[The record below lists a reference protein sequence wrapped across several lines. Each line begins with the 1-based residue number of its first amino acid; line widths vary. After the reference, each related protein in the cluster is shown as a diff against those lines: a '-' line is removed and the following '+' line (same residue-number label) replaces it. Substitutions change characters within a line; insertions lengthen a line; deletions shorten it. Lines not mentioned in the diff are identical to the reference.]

1 MERWK
6 FRKNGNSWY
15 MIPENKDTLFD
26 VLAEEDPII
35 LQAVKINPELKDVLV
50 AVIELEEELEE
61 YEDEELGSIEEE

>member
-26 VLAEEDPII
+26 VLAEEDP
-35 LQAVKINPELKDVLV
+35 VLF
-50 AVIELEEELEE
+50 ADDFGLL
-61 YEDEELGSIEEE
+61 S